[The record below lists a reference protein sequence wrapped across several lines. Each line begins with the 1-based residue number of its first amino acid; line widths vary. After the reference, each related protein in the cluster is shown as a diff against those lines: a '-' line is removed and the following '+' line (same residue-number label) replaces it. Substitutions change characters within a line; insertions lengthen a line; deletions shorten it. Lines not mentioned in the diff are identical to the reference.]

1 MADFFELFPSLL
13 PYCVYSRKDSYL
25 PAAHS
30 EEESHD
36 IGLLLLVKL
45 LDIFEGTHLGYRQR
59 LDRRVDLSL
68 VP

>member
-1 MADFFELFPSLL
+1 MADVDTVFPSLL
-13 PYCVYSRKDSYL
+13 PYSVSGKGSYL

-45 LDIFEGTHLGYRQR
+45 FDIFEGTHLRF
-59 LDRRVDLSL
+59 VST
-68 VP
+68 